1 MGKNLVIVESPAKA
15 KTIEGYLGKDYK
27 VVSSY
32 GHVRDLPKDDMA
44 IDIKNGFKPTYE
56 ISKDKKE
63 IIKNLKNDVK
73 SSEMIFLA
81 SDDDREGEAISW
93 HLKEALNLEDDRTR
107 RIVFREITKNAILNA
122 IKSPRGLDLDLVN
135 AQQARRILDRLVGF
149 ELSPILWKKVKRGL
163 SAGRVQS
170 VAVRMVVEREREI
183 EKFQSTSFFKI
194 TALFKIDGNALL
206 KAELGKKFNTEKEA
220 QDFLEKCVGAEFKIT
235 NLEKKPAKKTPA
247 PPFTTSTLQQ
257 EASRKLGFSVSQTMS
272 VAQKLYESGKI
283 SYMRTDSLN
292 LSQEAI
298 DGSRSS
304 IEQLFGDKYVKTRQF
319 TTKSKS
325 AQEAHE
331 AIRPTNFMDQSG
343 SSNKSEQR
351 LYELIWKR
359 TIASQMAD
367 AEIERTIATIG
378 ISTTP
383 DTLSA
388 QGEVIKFDGFLK
400 VYIES
405 TDDED
410 NNGESQGML
419 PPLKTGQVLH
429 LDNMLAKEGFTRP
442 PARYTEASLVKKLE
456 EMGIGRPSTYA
467 PTITTIQKREYIIK
481 ESREGRERNSVELLL
496 KNQKIQKSNKAEITG
511 AEKNK
516 LFPTNTAMIVNDFL
530 VGQFP
535 KVIDY
540 SFTANIEKEL
550 DEIAGGNLKWDQMIH
565 GFYSSFHPDVET
577 SSNISKSDIGALR
590 LLGVDPASGKNIYA
604 RLARFGPCVQLG
616 ELDDEEKPKFSS
628 LRKDQLIET
637 ITIEDALELFKMPR
651 KIGEYEETL
660 MEVNIGRFGPYVRH
674 ANKFYG
680 LEETDDPLTISESR
694 AIELIEA
701 KRKND
706 ASKVIKAFDEN
717 ADFQILNGKWGPYLK
732 AGKKNVKLPKDK
744 KPEDLSYDEC
754 VALAEKAPDKKR
766 GGRKK

>member
-1 MGKNLVIVESPAKA
+1 
-15 KTIEGYLGKDYK
+15 
-27 VVSSY
+27 
-32 GHVRDLPKDDMA
+32 
-44 IDIKNGFKPTYE
+44 
-56 ISKDKKE
+56 
-63 IIKNLKNDVK
+63 
-73 SSEMIFLA
+73 
-81 SDDDREGEAISW
+81 
-93 HLKEALNLEDDRTR
+93 
-107 RIVFREITKNAILNA
+107 
-122 IKSPRGLDLDLVN
+122 
-135 AQQARRILDRLVGF
+135 
-149 ELSPILWKKVKRGL
+149 
-163 SAGRVQS
+163 
-170 VAVRMVVEREREI
+170 
-183 EKFQSTSFFKI
+183 
-194 TALFKIDGNALL
+194 
-206 KAELGKKFNTEKEA
+206 
-220 QDFLEKCVGAEFKIT
+220 
-235 NLEKKPAKKTPA
+235 
-247 PPFTTSTLQQ
+247 
-257 EASRKLGFSVSQTMS
+257 
-272 VAQKLYESGKI
+272 
-283 SYMRTDSLN
+283 
-292 LSQEAI
+292 
-298 DGSRSS
+298 
-304 IEQLFGDKYVKTRQF
+304 
-319 TTKSKS
+319 
-325 AQEAHE
+325 
-331 AIRPTNFMDQSG
+331 
-343 SSNKSEQR
+343 
-351 LYELIWKR
+351 
-359 TIASQMAD
+359 
-367 AEIERTIATIG
+367 
-378 ISTTP
+378 
-383 DTLSA
+383 
-388 QGEVIKFDGFLK
+388 
-400 VYIES
+400 
-405 TDDED
+405 
-410 NNGESQGML
+410 ML
-419 PPLKTGQVLH
+419 PPLKIGQVLH

-481 ESREGRERNSVELLL
+481 ESRDGRERNSIELLL
-496 KNQKIQKSNKAEITG
+496 KNQKIKKSNKPEITG

-651 KIGEYEETL
+651 KIGEYEE
-660 MEVNIGRFGPYVRH
+660 MPVEVNIGRFGPYVKH

-694 AIELIEA
+694 AIDLIET

-706 ASKVIKAFDEN
+706 ASKVIKAFDED
-717 ADFQILNGKWGPYLK
+717 ADYQILNGKWGPYLK

-744 KPEDLSYDEC
+744 KPEELSYEEC

-766 GGRKK
+766 GGRKR